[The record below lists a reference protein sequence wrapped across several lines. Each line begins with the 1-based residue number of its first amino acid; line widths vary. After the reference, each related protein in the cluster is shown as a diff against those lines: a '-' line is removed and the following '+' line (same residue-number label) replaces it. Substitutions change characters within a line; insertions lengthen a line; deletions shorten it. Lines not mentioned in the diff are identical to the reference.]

1 GRVRRKAAR
10 DILDQHVPDRHRPD
24 ALVAVDRARL
34 EVEAVQHLRRGDD
47 ELHRRALTVDL
58 FARER
63 RRPHQRHRRDRC
75 EFPGHSTLPCYDDR
89 TMRGVMKII
98 SSSCEVLMLCVLN
111 KFPSTGIWCRNGMR
125 VWALFSLV

>member
-1 GRVRRKAAR
+1 MVRV
-10 DILDQHVPDRHRPD
+10 LDQHVRDLHRAD
-24 ALVAVDRARL
+24 VLVAVGRARL
-34 EVEAVQHLRRGDD
+34 EVDPLQDLRGGQH

-58 FARER
+58 FAREHR
-63 RRPHQRHRRDRC
+63 RAEQRHRRDRC